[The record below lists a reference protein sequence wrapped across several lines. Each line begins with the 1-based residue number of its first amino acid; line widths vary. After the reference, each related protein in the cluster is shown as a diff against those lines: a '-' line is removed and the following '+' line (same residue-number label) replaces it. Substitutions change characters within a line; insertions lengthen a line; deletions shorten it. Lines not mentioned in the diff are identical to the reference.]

1 MADNSLKYI
10 TREPNFIDNR
20 SQLCIMIHGYGSH
33 EEDLFS
39 FATELPENMIIVD
52 ADQSRFSDLN
62 QAKSSM
68 MLLADFID
76 EMKIKYQIEASNT
89 FLLGFSQGTILS
101 YALALSFPNKVHNI
115 IALSGYVIPELL
127 PSAMSEK
134 DFSKLDFYISH
145 GSVDQV
151 IPVQWGKKATAIL
164 EEYNIRHCYTEYP
177 VGHGVSPQNFHAF
190 KQWIADRS

>member
-1 MADNSLKYI
+1 
-10 TREPNFIDNR
+10 
-20 SQLCIMIHGYGSH
+20 MIHGYGSH

-39 FATELPENMIIVD
+39 FATELPENMIIVSVRAPYDTGFGGFAWYSINFD

>member
-1 MADNSLKYI
+1 
-10 TREPNFIDNR
+10 
-20 SQLCIMIHGYGSH
+20 MIHGYGSH

-39 FATELPENMIIVD
+39 FATELPENMIIVSVRAPYDTGFGGFAWYSINFD

-127 PSAMSEK
+127 PLAMSEK